1 MVRFVIIAV
10 VVVAAFAAVEAR
22 VGPIVAPTNL
32 VTNPLGAVIDN
43 GRKITGVV
51 DECAWTCDHVSNKK
65 MCHTL
70 RKLPGVS
77 SPRELLTA
85 AVRLSMRKA
94 KAAKARFEAAK
105 AAAQKGTPMES
116 ILDTCSGSYD
126 NTVSA
131 LQDVQRCIDT
141 NDSKANLITK
151 MSAATTFTGDCANA
165 YDERELEPSLALK
178 AAQHNVDRVVS
189 GALAIAAKLKQ

>member
-70 RKLPGVS
+70 RKLPG
-77 SPRELLTA
+77 
-85 AVRLSMRKA
+85 
-94 KAAKARFEAAK
+94 